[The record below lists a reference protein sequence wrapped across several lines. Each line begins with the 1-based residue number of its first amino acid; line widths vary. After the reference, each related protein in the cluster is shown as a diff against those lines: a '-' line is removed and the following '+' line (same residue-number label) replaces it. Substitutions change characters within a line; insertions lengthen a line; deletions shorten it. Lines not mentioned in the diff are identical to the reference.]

1 MYDAV
6 DVRAIEEEVIKHH
19 RDLFPR
25 LPGKKWYRTR
35 GFKELAYVHGTPHQS
50 YRKTSRWLNRV
61 RHQPGA
67 TSARTLQDSTEA
79 EGERLREH
87 IYQKADGILQQREVT
102 PQGKPLNQ
110 GTNHRF
116 EENLCFKPEEVE
128 SAYLNLEIPREW
140 QLAMKE
146 NPIAYENPAHSVN
159 ISLDDVG
166 VKKQKEERQSLDKRE
181 RENQEKQ
188 RKSAYQT
195 VVHVENQ
202 RGSYVFNA
210 LGIGIALQILLAFL
224 LHNDLLKGKLIVFLD
239 GQRSL
244 HSSVGKALSG
254 WAPIQLI
261 LDWYHLVEKC
271 KKQLSLALNN
281 RQKRNEVLQKLLN
294 WLWHGLIEPA
304 TDYLKTIEDVHIK
317 NPEALEKLR
326 GYFERNRSFIPC
338 YSVRKRLGL
347 RNSSNVGEKSN
358 DLLVSDR
365 QKHNGMSW
373 SQKGSAS
380 LAAITAL
387 VRNQEYYRWFTTE
400 QINFKLVP
408 YPESTT

>member
-6 DVRAIEEEVIKHH
+6 DVSGMPEEVIRHH

-50 YRKTSRWLNRV
+50 YRKTSDWLNRV

-87 IYQKADGILQQREVT
+87 IYQKADQILQEQEFS
-102 PQGKPLNQ
+102 PQGKPTHQKTNQ
-110 GTNHRF
+110 KF
-116 EENLCFKPEEVE
+116 DESLCLKPEEIE
-128 SAYLNLEIPREW
+128 SAYLKQEIPLEW
-140 QLAMKE
+140 QLAMKG
-146 NPIAYENPAHSVN
+146 NPVAYENPAQSVN
-159 ISLDDVG
+159 ITLDDVG
-166 VKKQKEERQSLDKRE
+166 VKKQKEERLSLDKTE

-195 VVHVENQ
+195 VVHVGNQ
-202 RGSYVFNA
+202 TGSYVFNA
-210 LGIGIALQILLAFL
+210 LGVGVALQILLAFL
-224 LHNDLLKGKLIVFLD
+224 LHNDLLKGKLMVFLD

-244 HSSVGKALSG
+244 HASVLEALSS
-254 WAPIQLI
+254 WAPVQLI
-261 LDWYHLVEKC
+261 LDWYHLEEKC

-281 RQKRNEVLQKLLN
+281 REKRNEVLEKLLN
-294 WLWHGLIEPA
+294 YLWHGLIEPA
-304 TDYLKTIEDVHIK
+304 IDYLKTIEDVYIK
-317 NPEALEKLR
+317 NRDALLKLR
-326 GYFERNRSFIPC
+326 GYFERNRLFIPC

-373 SQKGSAS
+373 SPQGSAS

-387 VRNQEYYRWFTTE
+387 VRNQEYYRWFTSE
-400 QINFKLVP
+400 EIDFKLVP
-408 YPESTT
+408 YP

>member
-1 MYDAV
+1 
-6 DVRAIEEEVIKHH
+6 
-19 RDLFPR
+19 
-25 LPGKKWYRTR
+25 
-35 GFKELAYVHGTPHQS
+35 
-50 YRKTSRWLNRV
+50 V

-271 KKQLSLALNN
+271 KKQLSLA
-281 RQKRNEVLQKLLN
+281 
-294 WLWHGLIEPA
+294 
-304 TDYLKTIEDVHIK
+304 
-317 NPEALEKLR
+317 
-326 GYFERNRSFIPC
+326 
-338 YSVRKRLGL
+338 
-347 RNSSNVGEKSN
+347 
-358 DLLVSDR
+358 
-365 QKHNGMSW
+365 
-373 SQKGSAS
+373 
-380 LAAITAL
+380 
-387 VRNQEYYRWFTTE
+387 
-400 QINFKLVP
+400 
-408 YPESTT
+408 

>member
-1 MYDAV
+1 MYDLV
-6 DVRAIEEEVIKHH
+6 DVRGIEEEVIRHH

-50 YRKTSRWLNRV
+50 YRKTSDWLNRV

-67 TSARTLQDSTEA
+67 TSARTLQDSTEM

-87 IYQKADGILQQREVT
+87 IYRKAEGILQQQEFIT
-102 PQGKPLNQ
+102 QGTALNQ
-110 GTNHRF
+110 ETNQKF
-116 EENLCFKPEEVE
+116 DESLCLKPEEIE
-128 SAYLNLEIPREW
+128 SALNKLEIPQELH
-140 QLAMKE
+140 LAMKE
-146 NPIAYENPAHSVN
+146 NPVAYENPVHSVN

-166 VKKQKEERQSLDKRE
+166 VKKQKEKRQCWDQSE
-181 RENQEKQ
+181 RENQEKK

-210 LGIGIALQILLAFL
+210 LGVRIALQILLAFL
-224 LHNDLLKGKLIVFLD
+224 LDNDLLKGKLMVFLD

-244 HSSVGKALSG
+244 HSSVLEALNG
-254 WAPIQLI
+254 WAPLQLI
-261 LDWYHLVEKC
+261 LDWYHLEEKC

-281 RQKRNEVLQKLLN
+281 RQKRNEVLEKVLN

-304 TDYLKTIEDVHIK
+304 TDYLNTIEDVYIK
-317 NPEALEKLR
+317 NSEALEKLR
-326 GYFERNRSFIPC
+326 GYFERNRGLIPC

-373 SQKGSAS
+373 SQQGSVS

-387 VRNQEYYRWFTTE
+387 VRNREYYRWFTNKE
-400 QINFKLVP
+400 INFKLVP
-408 YPESTT
+408 YP